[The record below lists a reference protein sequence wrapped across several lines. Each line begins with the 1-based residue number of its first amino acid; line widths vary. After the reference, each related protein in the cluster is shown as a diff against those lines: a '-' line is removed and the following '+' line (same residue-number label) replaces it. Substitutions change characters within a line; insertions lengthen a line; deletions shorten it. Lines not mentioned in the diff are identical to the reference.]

1 MKSTA
6 SPSGNLPLTAFA
18 GFLERFTAALAV
30 NDADRALNLTAEA
43 LASLADGGSVYV
55 GFYRRDAP
63 PIVLDFAGPDEWNR
77 VYPNGYYLLDPTY
90 EAFLTGSESVCLL
103 PGKVFPG
110 DFRNSEYYLTYYR
123 PYGMVDEICF
133 LLYLTPDLA
142 AYISM
147 MRLDGAPPFTAAET
161 RRLSAALPAMQ
172 AVAAH
177 VWKLHA
183 GGSEASEGAQ
193 RELHRHLAAAY
204 DSFGR
209 DKLSD
214 READVTRLLLKGLS
228 PKAVGRLLKI
238 APGTV
243 RNHIKRIYVKLEV
256 RSQAELLAYFFEV
269 LGDSAVRRA
278 DG

>member
-1 MKSTA
+1 M
-6 SPSGNLPLTAFA
+6 SGGLPLTAFA
-18 GFLERFTAALAV
+18 GFLEHFSGALTAGDTDAALSRTAA
-30 NDADRALNLTAEA
+30 ALGA
-43 LASLADGGSVYV
+43 LAGEGSVYV
-55 GFYRRDAP
+55 GFYRREAP

-90 EAFLTGSESVCLL
+90 EAFLTGGESACLL
-103 PGKVFPG
+103 PAKVFPS

-147 MRLDGAPPFTAAET
+147 MRLDNAPSFTAAET
-161 RRLSAALPAMQ
+161 RRMNAALPAMQ

-183 GGSEASEGAQ
+183 GGNETSDAQ
-193 RELHRHLAAAY
+193 RELHSHLAAAY
-204 DSFGR
+204 ESFGR
-209 DKLSD
+209 DRLSD

-243 RNHIKRIYVKLEV
+243 RNHIKRIYVKLDV

-269 LGDSAVRRA
+269 LGDSAARRPSL
-278 DG
+278 